1 MTYDLPAVLH
11 KLGDDLIQGLRC
23 DTHETARLGV
33 VSVGFIQLLNEVDA
47 E

>member
-23 DTHETARLGV
+23 DAHETARLGV
-33 VSVGFIQLLNEVDA
+33 VSVRFVQLFNKGDA